1 MLQVAEFKRLLGV
14 KPTPKKLLLGVP
26 VVSHDQSLKLPKSF
40 DARTAW
46 PQCTS
51 IGNILGLALFTT
63 L

>member
-14 KPTPKKLLLGVP
+14 KPTPKKHFLGVP
-26 VVSHDQSLKLPKSF
+26 IVSHDPSLKLPKAF

-51 IGNILGLALFTT
+51 IGNILGLVLCF
-63 L
+63 